1 MLSETKI
8 QAQPIPDYHIAAA
21 AARREQSLAVRGA
34 ISGAASWVR
43 KILNPGASDQGMAE
57 HLG

>member
-1 MLSETKI
+1 MSFERKI
-8 QAQPIPDYHIAAA
+8 AAKPIPDYHLLAA

-34 ISGAASWVR
+34 FVGATNWVVGLFSPTR
-43 KILNPGASDQGMAE
+43 TTRAAE

>member
-1 MLSETKI
+1 MSFERKI
-8 QAQPIPDYHIAAA
+8 IAKPLPDYHLLAA

-34 ISGAASWVR
+34 FVGAATWLRGLLSPARSTDV
-43 KILNPGASDQGMAE
+43 AE